1 MTSENIDQLMGT
13 GIAGVAVVRDLM
25 QAEDIEAKTQAFL
38 TKLHDILS

>member
-1 MTSENIDQLMGT
+1 
-13 GIAGVAVVRDLM
+13 LM